1 MSSDL
6 IITNASYGKQ
16 ASLAKNLVIN
26 ISSDLISVIQY
37 EANASDTEI
46 LFVQHTAFNPIEYS
60 AEKAFLG
67 LMKQLNSTDVSE
79 QKVSINYFSK
89 QFTLCPTD
97 LYGDDTKKKLLEFN
111 VGNID
116 NQVVLVNDIT
126 PDIKLIFAIEES
138 LNSTIDTVFPQHH
151 LKHNLCSLAQLA
163 LHSEEF
169 AKEQIIIEI
178 HQNSMDVVV
187 KNSNKL
193 LLVNTYDVKS
203 TEDVLYYVLFIIEQF
218 ELNPLLVGVVVAGN
232 FDSTSPIVLTLK
244 KYIKSIKLAK
254 GHKQINW
261 SGLTGMPQHY
271 NYLLLNTVFCE

>member
-1 MSSDL
+1 MNSDL
-6 IITNASYGKQ
+6 IITNARYGKQ

-26 ISSDLISVIQY
+26 LSDDLISVTQY
-37 EANASDTEI
+37 ITNAGDTEF
-46 LFVQHTAFNPIEYS
+46 LAVEHVSFNPIEYS

-67 LMKQLNSTDVSE
+67 LMKQYNALEVSE
-79 QKVSINYFSK
+79 QKISINYFSK

-97 LYGDDTKKKLLEFN
+97 LYNDHTKKKLLEFN

-116 NQVVLVNDIT
+116 NQLVLVNDIS
-126 PDIKLIFAIEES
+126 PEIKLIFAMDET
-138 LNSTIDTVFPQHH
+138 LKSTIDRVFPQHH
-151 LKHNLCSLAQLA
+151 LKHSLCVLAQLA

-169 AKEQIIIEI
+169 TKEQIIIEV
-178 HQNSMDVVV
+178 HQHSMEVVV
-187 KNSNKL
+187 KNNNKL
-193 LLVNTYDVKS
+193 LLANTYEVKS

-244 KYIKSIKLAK
+244 KYIKSVKLAK

-261 SGLTGMPQHY
+261 GGLTGMPQHH